1 MPHRTVEM
9 TGRTTKMGAKKTNKI
24 NRKVKLETPVK
35 AVSYLRSGTSGIHGQ
50 RSHQKIVLSVT
61 LIGNLMVCMQVKHK
75 LVANAILVF
84 QNMKSK

>member
-1 MPHRTVEM
+1 MLHCIAEM
-9 TGRTTKMGAKKTNKI
+9 TGRTTKMGAKKTNRIKRKKI
-24 NRKVKLETPVK
+24 ETPLK
-35 AVSYLRSGTSGIHGQ
+35 AVLYLRSGASGIHGQ